1 MKGNENKVNMQK
13 NENSWD
19 LTQRK
24 HYLFHLTWPIFV
36 ELFLQML
43 VGNVDQMMVGWVSP
57 SGVGAI
63 GNANQIIN
71 LLVIAFSVI
80 SMAATILTTQSMGA
94 KDYHR
99 VSTIYTVSLVVNAL
113 FALVVSVILYLGAP
127 TIFTW
132 MQVPAELMEETV
144 AYTRIIGSGL
154 ILQGV
159 FLTFSAIFKSNR
171 LMMES
176 MVVAV
181 VMNAA
186 NILGNYLLIGGVL
199 TGEPLGVAGAAI
211 SSNIAKAI
219 GMVLIIWL
227 FQKKIK
233 PGLSFKSLRP
243 FPTQVLRRLLYIG
256 LPSGGETV
264 SYSLSQAVT
273 MGFVNLCGGV
283 TITTRVYANMFAM
296 ISYLYANAI
305 SQSSQVLV
313 GYAIGA
319 QDYGQANRRVWRTTL
334 SAVVISFSIAAFLF
348 LFSDTIFG
356 FFTDDPAV
364 IALGRQ
370 ILFIDMFLEIGRAIN
385 TTMVRALTAAN
396 DVIFPIAIGIG
407 SQWCISVVLCYTFG
421 IILGWGLP
429 GIWIAM
435 TCDEGLRGILFI
447 IRWKGRKWQRKSEA
461 IAGFR
466 P

>member
-1 MKGNENKVNMQK
+1 MQK
-13 NENSWD
+13 Y
-19 LTQRK
+19 
-24 HYLFHLTWPIFV
+24 YLFHMTWPIFV

-71 LLVIAFSVI
+71 ILIILFSVI
-80 SMAATILTTQSMGA
+80 SMAATILTTQSIGA
-94 KDYHR
+94 KDYHQ
-99 VSTIYTVSLVVNAL
+99 VSTIYTLSLVVNVL
-113 FALVVSVILYLGAP
+113 FALVISVILYLGAP

-144 AYTRIIGSGL
+144 VYIRIIGSGF
-154 ILQGV
+154 ILQSV
-159 FLTFSAIFKSNR
+159 LLTFSAIFKSNR

-186 NILGNYLLIGGVL
+186 NILGNYILIGCVL
-199 TGEPLGVAGAAI
+199 TGDPLGVAGAAI

-233 PGLSFKSLRP
+233 PGLSFKSLHP
-243 FPTQVLRRLLYIG
+243 FPTQVLRQLLYIG
-256 LPSGGETV
+256 LPSGGEML
-264 SYSLSQAVT
+264 SYNLSQAVT
-273 MGFVNLCGGV
+273 MGFVNLCGGA
-283 TITTRVYANMFAM
+283 TIITRVYATMFAM
-296 ISYLYANAI
+296 ISYLYSNAM
-305 SQSSQVLV
+305 SQASQVLV

-319 QDYGQANRRVWRTTL
+319 RDYDQANRRGWRTTL
-334 SAVVISFSIAAFLF
+334 FGVVISFSIAAFLF

-364 IALGRQ
+364 IALGCQ
-370 ILFIDMFLEIGRAIN
+370 ILFIDMFLEVGRAIN
-385 TTMVRALTAAN
+385 
-396 DVIFPIAIGIG
+396 
-407 SQWCISVVLCYTFG
+407 
-421 IILGWGLP
+421 
-429 GIWIAM
+429 
-435 TCDEGLRGILFI
+435 
-447 IRWKGRKWQRKSEA
+447 
-461 IAGFR
+461 
-466 P
+466 